1 MDSTLS
7 HDHPGTKNLEID
19 SGEKKLE
26 MIFWEVNIFENLEIV
41 ILQIINIFDF
51 PDFSNIENVNSL
63 HYKNFEIFENV
74 HLSEKY
80 V

>member
-1 MDSTLS
+1 M
-7 HDHPGTKNLEID
+7 
-19 SGEKKLE
+19 
-26 MIFWEVNIFENLEIV
+26 NIFENLEIV
-41 ILQIINIFDF
+41 ILWIINIFDF
-51 PDFSNIENVNSL
+51 PDFSKIENVNSL